1 MPLRG
6 RTILIVED
14 SDLVRGLIKE
24 LLGAAD
30 VRILEASSG
39 AEAIAVAANEQ
50 GADLLITDL
59 SLPGGSGIE
68 LAQLLRRQWPGLKTL
83 LISGDPGGA
92 ILARTVPDA
101 AFLEKTYLV
110 EELIPSIRR
119 LLDLS

>member
-68 LAQLLRRQWPGLKTL
+68 PRAVASPSVAWLK
-83 LISGDPGGA
+83 
-92 ILARTVPDA
+92 DA
-101 AFLEKTYLV
+101 AH
-110 EELIPSIRR
+110 IR
-119 LLDLS
+119 